1 MATMSTLCTVSTV
14 CTVSTLPSNPK
25 GLTKSVE
32 LIKNF
37 KDHLSQILTI
47 KFLSVL
53 IISFPSAIIAE
64 YLNIPLAWFLGPMI
78 ITSIA
83 ALSGLKIIMPKIV
96 LSFILIILGLHIGNY
111 IDQNLF
117 NQMLDWIWTSLIM
130 LIYIIICILVVAKYL
145 QKFASYGEKASIF
158 SAAPGALGPLMI
170 LAESEK
176 TDLSQV
182 ATSHLIRL
190 IIIITIIPLIIV
202 NNTENDILLNY
213 DFNYLAQNHF
223 NLILLIFASLF
234 FIIVFDK
241 IRIPAAL
248 LSGTLFASGLLQIT
262 DIASYKLP
270 DETVNFC
277 LLILGSSVG
286 CRFAEKTVKEIA
298 NNSLHSI
305 VATTILVVLG
315 LVAAYVATFFVETN
329 ILTLILSFSPGGI
342 YEVAVIAIA
351 FDLDPDF
358 VAFHHII
365 RLLFIL
371 FTVPICLRVI
381 EKIKK

>member
-1 MATMSTLCTVSTV
+1 M
-14 CTVSTLPSNPK
+14 
-25 GLTKSVE
+25 
-32 LIKNF
+32 
-37 KDHLSQILTI
+37 
-47 KFLSVL
+47 
-53 IISFPSAIIAE
+53 
-64 YLNIPLAWFLGPMI
+64 LN
-78 ITSIA
+78 
-83 ALSGLKIIMPKIV
+83 
-96 LSFILIILGLHIGNY
+96 
-111 IDQNLF
+111 D
-117 NQMLDWIWTSLIM
+117 
-130 LIYIIICILVVAKYL
+130 
-145 QKFASYGEKASIF
+145 
-158 SAAPGALGPLMI
+158 
-170 LAESEK
+170 
-176 TDLSQV
+176 
-182 ATSHLIRL
+182 
-190 IIIITIIPLIIV
+190 
-202 NNTENDILLNY
+202 
-213 DFNYLAQNHF
+213 DFNYFAQNHL
-223 NLILLIFASLF
+223 NLILLIIVSMF
-234 FIIVFDK
+234 FIFVFDK

-277 LLILGSSVG
+277 LLILGASVG

-371 FTVPICLRVI
+371 FTVPIFLRVL
-381 EKIKK
+381 EKINK

>member
-1 MATMSTLCTVSTV
+1 MI
-14 CTVSTLPSNPK
+14 N
-25 GLTKSVE
+25 
-32 LIKNF
+32 
-37 KDHLSQILTI
+37 HQI
-47 KFLSVL
+47 KFYLETLKQVFSIKFVSVL
-53 IISFPSAIIAE
+53 IISIPSAVVAE

-83 ALSGLKIIMPKIV
+83 ALSGLKIIMPKFV

-117 NQMLDWIWTSLIM
+117 NQMFDWIWTSLIM
-130 LIYIIICILVVAKYL
+130 LVYIIICILIVSKYL
-145 QKFASYGEKASIF
+145 QKFASYGKKASIF

-170 LAESEK
+170 LAENEK
-176 TDLSQV
+176 TDLSQI

-190 IIIITIIPLIIV
+190 IIIITVIPFIIV
-202 NNTENDILLNY
+202 NNNDNTVLLND

-223 NLILLIFASLF
+223 NLILLIISSIFCI
-234 FIIVFDK
+234 FIFDK
-241 IRIPAAL
+241 IKIPAAL

-286 CRFAEKTVKEIA
+286 CRFAEKTLREIA

-305 VATTILVVLG
+305 VATTILVLLG
-315 LVAAYVATFFVETN
+315 LFAAYVATFFVDTN

-371 FTVPICLRVI
+371 FTVPVFLRVL

>member
-1 MATMSTLCTVSTV
+1 ML
-14 CTVSTLPSNPK
+14 K
-25 GLTKSVE
+25 Q
-32 LIKNF
+32 I
-37 KDHLSQILTI
+37 SQIFTV
-47 KFLSVL
+47 KFISVL
-53 IISFPSAIIAE
+53 IISFPSAIIAD
-64 YLNIPLAWFLGPMI
+64 YFYIPLAWFLGPMI

-117 NQMLDWIWTSLIM
+117 NQIFDWIWTSLIM

-145 QKFASYGEKASIF
+145 QKFASYGKKASIF

-170 LAESEK
+170 LAENEK

-190 IIIITIIPLIIV
+190 IIIITVIPFIVV
-202 NNTENDILLNY
+202 NNTGNDVLLNN
-213 DFNYLAQNHF
+213 DFNYLAQNHL
-223 NLILLIFASLF
+223 NLFILIAASLF
-234 FIIVFDK
+234 FIFIFDK

-270 DETVNFC
+270 DQSINFC
-277 LLILGSSVG
+277 LLILGASVG

-298 NNSLHSI
+298 NNSLHSV
-305 VATTILVVLG
+305 VATTILVLLG
-315 LVAAYVATFFVETN
+315 LVAAYIATFFVDTN
-329 ILTLILSFSPGGI
+329 VLTLILSFSPGGI

-371 FTVPICLRVI
+371 FTVPVFLRI
-381 EKIKK
+381 LEKIKK

>member
-1 MATMSTLCTVSTV
+1 MDMNL
-14 CTVSTLPSNPK
+14 
-25 GLTKSVE
+25 

-37 KDHLSQILTI
+37 KDNLHQILTI
-47 KFLSVL
+47 KFISVL
-53 IISFPSAIIAE
+53 IISFPSAIVAE

-83 ALSGLKIIMPKIV
+83 ALSGLRIIMPKIV

-117 NQMLDWIWTSLIM
+117 NQMINWIWTSLIM
-130 LIYIIICILVVAKYL
+130 LIYIIICILIVAKYL
-145 QKFASYGEKASIF
+145 QKFADYGEKASIF

-170 LAESEK
+170 LAENEK

-202 NNTENDILLNY
+202 NNTENNILLND
-213 DFNYLAQNHF
+213 DFNYLAQNHL
-223 NLILLIFASLF
+223 NLVLLIVASIF
-234 FIIVFDK
+234 FIFVFNK

-262 DIASYKLP
+262 DIATYKLP

-315 LVAAYVATFFVETN
+315 LAAAFVATFFVDTN
-329 ILTLILSFSPGGI
+329 FLTLILSFSPGGI

-371 FTVPICLRVI
+371 FTVPVFLRII

>member
-1 MATMSTLCTVSTV
+1 ML
-14 CTVSTLPSNPK
+14 K
-25 GLTKSVE
+25 
-32 LIKNF
+32 
-37 KDHLSQILTI
+37 QINQIFTI
-47 KFLSVL
+47 KFISVL
-53 IISFPSAIIAE
+53 IISFPSAIFAE

-83 ALSGLKIIMPKIV
+83 ALSGLKIFMPKIV

-117 NQMLDWIWTSLIM
+117 NQMFDWIWTSLIM

-145 QKFASYGEKASIF
+145 QKFANYGEKASIF

-170 LAESEK
+170 LAENEK

-190 IIIITIIPLIIV
+190 IIIITVIPFIV
-202 NNTENDILLNY
+202 VSNTGNDVLSND
-213 DFNYLAQNHF
+213 DFNYLGQNHL
-223 NLILLIFASLF
+223 NLFLLIFASLF
-234 FIIVFDK
+234 FIFIFDK
-241 IRIPAAL
+241 IKIPAAL
-248 LSGTLFASGLLQIT
+248 LSGTLFASGLLQIS

-305 VATTILVVLG
+305 VATTILVLLG
-315 LVAAYVATFFVETN
+315 LLAAYAATFFVDTN

-371 FTVPICLRVI
+371 FTVPIIL
-381 EKIKK
+381 KILKYKN

>member
-1 MATMSTLCTVSTV
+1 M
-14 CTVSTLPSNPK
+14 
-25 GLTKSVE
+25 
-32 LIKNF
+32 
-37 KDHLSQILTI
+37 LSPINQIFSI
-47 KFLSVL
+47 KFITVL
-53 IISFPSAIIAE
+53 IISVPSAVITD
-64 YLNIPLAWFLGPMI
+64 YFNIPLAWFLGPMI
-78 ITSIA
+78 VTSIA
-83 ALSGLKIIMPKIV
+83 ALSGLKILMPKIV

-117 NQMLDWIWTSLIM
+117 NQMINWIWTSFIM

-145 QKFASYGEKASIF
+145 QKFSGYSKKASIF

-170 LAESEK
+170 LAENEK

-190 IIIITIIPLIIV
+190 IIIITVIPFIIV
-202 NNTENDILLNY
+202 NNTNTDVLVIDNFDY
-213 DFNYLAQNHF
+213 MSQNHL
-223 NLILLIFASLF
+223 NLILLIIASFF
-234 FIIVFDK
+234 FIFIFDK
-241 IRIPAAL
+241 IKVPAAL

-262 DIASYKLP
+262 DIASYRLP

-286 CRFAEKTVKEIA
+286 CKFAEKTVKEIA

-315 LVAAYVATFFVETN
+315 LLAAYVATFFVDTN

-371 FTVPICLRVI
+371 FTVPIILRI
-381 EKIKK
+381 LDKIKK

>member
-1 MATMSTLCTVSTV
+1 MDL
-14 CTVSTLPSNPK
+14 
-25 GLTKSVE
+25 

-37 KDHLSQILTI
+37 KDNLHQILTI
-47 KFLSVL
+47 KFISVL
-53 IISFPSAIIAE
+53 IISFPSAIAAE

-78 ITSIA
+78 ITSVA
-83 ALSGLKIIMPKIV
+83 ALSGLRIIMPKIV

-117 NQMLDWIWTSLIM
+117 NQMINWIWTSLIM

-145 QKFASYGEKASIF
+145 QKFADYGEKASIF

-170 LAESEK
+170 LAENEK

-202 NNTENDILLNY
+202 NNTENNILLND
-213 DFNYLAQNHF
+213 DFNYLAQNHL
-223 NLILLIFASLF
+223 NLVLLIVASIF
-234 FIIVFDK
+234 FIFVFNK
-241 IRIPAAL
+241 IRMPAAL

-262 DIASYKLP
+262 DIATYKLP

-305 VATTILVVLG
+305 VATTILVLLG
-315 LVAAYVATFFVETN
+315 LLAAYVATFFVDTN

-371 FTVPICLRVI
+371 FTVPIFLRVL

>member
-1 MATMSTLCTVSTV
+1 ML
-14 CTVSTLPSNPK
+14 K
-25 GLTKSVE
+25 
-32 LIKNF
+32 
-37 KDHLSQILTI
+37 QINQIFSI
-47 KFLSVL
+47 KFITVL
-53 IISFPSAIIAE
+53 IISVPSAIITD
-64 YLNIPLAWFLGPMI
+64 YFNIPLAWFLGPMI
-78 ITSIA
+78 VTSIA

-117 NQMLDWIWTSLIM
+117 NQMINWIWTSLIM
-130 LIYIIICILVVAKYL
+130 LIYIIICILVVSKYL
-145 QKFASYGEKASIF
+145 QKFSGYDKKASIF

-190 IIIITIIPLIIV
+190 IIIITVIPFIIV
-202 NNTENDILLNY
+202 NNTNTDTLLIEKFDY
-213 DFNYLAQNHF
+213 MSQNHI
-223 NLILLIFASLF
+223 NLILLVSVSLF
-234 FIIVFDK
+234 FIFIFDK
-241 IRIPAAL
+241 IKVPAAL

-286 CRFAEKTVKEIA
+286 CKFAEKTVKEIA

-315 LVAAYVATFFVETN
+315 LLAAYVSTFFVDTN

-371 FTVPICLRVI
+371 FTVPIILRI
-381 EKIKK
+381 FDKIKK